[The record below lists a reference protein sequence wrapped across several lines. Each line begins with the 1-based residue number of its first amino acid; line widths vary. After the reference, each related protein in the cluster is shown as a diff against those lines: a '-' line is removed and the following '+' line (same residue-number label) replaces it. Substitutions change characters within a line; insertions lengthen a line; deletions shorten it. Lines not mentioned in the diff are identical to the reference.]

1 MKKIKHIPTFKS
13 EDDEREF
20 WSKHDLTEFQHDLE
34 PVKLSFPNL
43 KLSREVISLRLPSW
57 LLNKIKMNANRQDV
71 PYQSYMKMILANHV
85 SDVKNVYLVKKK
97 KKATRRS

>member
-20 WSKHDLTEFQHDLE
+20 WSKHDLTEFLHDLE

-43 KLSREVISLRLPSW
+43 RFSTESISLFDLE
-57 LLNKIKMNANRQDV
+57 N
-71 PYQSYMKMILANHV
+71 
-85 SDVKNVYLVKKK
+85 
-97 KKATRRS
+97 